1 MEGLLRSLLK
11 AVENVEFSDDAKEEN
26 ILRRLLELDEKDI
39 QQKTLKDS
47 SGVVNNFSKNK
58 QLRNQQNQEKRF
70 NDNRRDYKD
79 DYNKNKQY
87 NRRD

>member
-1 MEGLLRSLLK
+1 MEDLLRTLLK

-26 ILRRLLELDEKDI
+26 ILRRLLHENDI

-58 QLRNQQNQEKRF
+58 QLRNQQN
-70 NDNRRDYKD
+70 
-79 DYNKNKQY
+79 
-87 NRRD
+87 